1 MDAVNAAGAEDA
13 ANGDRAVRKVA
24 VTPHWTA
31 NPRTT
36 KAAAMQHWVP
46 QPRLVR
52 SGLVRRP
59 LRTLRK
65 QTDKRRPTPTPP
77 IQRPVRRVS
86 AASVTAENGA
96 VAMAKARVTA
106 SCNATGRP
114 RAMAKARVAANRN
127 ATHVRQPAATTP
139 NRNAMRATPS
149 PRVIVRPA
157 TMRRP
162 MQRARAKGAAKAAI
176 ARDKADAALKA
187 TRANVTANVTANA
200 GNATIAMRD
209 ADRQRKITPQA
220 QSRDQPT
227 PRLRQTVRPQRFLNI
242 SCLRQPNQAYSA
254 PAFARP
260 NIITMTRPNT
270 KQVLSTTRGGATTT
284 ICPPPQ

>member
-36 KAAAMQHWVP
+36 KAAAMHWVP

-59 LRTLRK
+59 QRTLSK

-77 IQRPVRRVS
+77 IQRPVRRVN
-86 AASVTAENGA
+86 AASDTAENGA

-114 RAMAKARVAANRN
+114 RAKAKPHVAANRN
-127 ATHVRQPAATTP
+127 ATHVGQPAATTP

-187 TRANVTANVTANA
+187 TRANVTANA

-227 PRLRQTVRPQRFLNI
+227 PRLRQTARPQRFLNI
-242 SCLRQPNQAYSA
+242 SCWRQPNQAYIA